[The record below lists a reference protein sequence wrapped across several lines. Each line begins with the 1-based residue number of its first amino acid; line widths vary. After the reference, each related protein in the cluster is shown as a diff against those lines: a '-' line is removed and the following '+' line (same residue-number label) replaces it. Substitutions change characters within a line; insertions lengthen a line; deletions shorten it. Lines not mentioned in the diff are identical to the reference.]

1 MNLHRHIEW
10 LWTRFEIQLGIVQS
24 YGLQKRN
31 VSPRFR
37 NQGPAAG
44 LPPGKVRPRVQL
56 TDTPTSPSTRVSPL
70 LRVRWSE
77 SVGMVLR
84 TTKWSKLET
93 RLAPPISIDSTSYR
107 SRDFRMSE
115 LLARVCLAPRGEF
128 GAGVATM
135 SENIKIR
142 RGTDWT
148 NCSKVGRRGG
158 PIEPSNRRE
167 IADVHLALHLVL
179 RWYPNK
185 RTGGDC

>member
-10 LWTRFEIQLGIVQS
+10 LWTRLEIQLGIVQS

-37 NQGPAAG
+37 NQGPAAS

-135 SENIKIR
+135 SEKYQNPSGDGLDQLPKSR
-142 RGTDWT
+142 ETWWADRAVKPSG
-148 NCSKVGRRGG
+148 NCRCT
-158 PIEPSNRRE
+158 PC
-167 IADVHLALHLVL
+167 IAFSS
-179 RWYPNK
+179 
-185 RTGGDC
+185 